1 MLIKVCGIRENEDLI
16 SISKLGA
23 DYAGFIFTPT
33 SPRDAA
39 GTLDTGLAELL
50 ARSVPNLKKTG
61 VFTDAD
67 ESEIRD
73 MIDTFHLDAVQLN
86 GKESPEL
93 CAMLK
98 ERVEVIKAF
107 TITSAEDFAAVAA
120 YEGSC
125 SFFLFDAAQPLA
137 GDDGYSFDWA
147 LLTAYEG
154 NTSFFLDGS
163 IGPQDAV
170 RVMEI
175 THPQFA
181 GIDISSK
188 FELYPGKKDI
198 PRLAAFINVFK
209 PARHGLQGFR
219 S

>member
-16 SISKLGA
+16 SISKLGI

-39 GTLDTGLAELL
+39 GILDTGLTELL

-61 VFTDAD
+61 VFVNAD
-67 ESEIRD
+67 ESEIHDR
-73 MIDTFHLDAVQLN
+73 IDTFHLDAVQLH
-86 GKESPEL
+86 GEETPEL
-93 CAMLK
+93 CAALN

-107 TITSAEDFAAVAA
+107 PVESAEDFSAAAA

-125 SFFLFDAAQPLA
+125 AFFLFDAAGPLA
-137 GDDGYSFDWA
+137 GGNGYPFDWS

-154 NTSFFLDGS
+154 NTPFFLSGG

-175 THPQFA
+175 LHPQFA
-181 GIDISSK
+181 GIDLNSK

-198 PRLAAFINVFK
+198 PRLAAFVNAFK
-209 PARHGLQGFR
+209 PARHGLHGF
-219 S
+219 